1 MAYEILDTAAF
12 LDDGIITEARFIDA
26 VAAFDWNR
34 YESKKVLVKG
44 CGSTILPPWAFMIIT
59 ARLVPIA
66 HSIRYGNDHDNIVI
80 CRRSAENKST

>member
-44 CGSTILPPWAFMIIT
+44 CGSTILPP
-59 ARLVPIA
+59 
-66 HSIRYGNDHDNIVI
+66 
-80 CRRSAENKST
+80 